1 MSAALS
7 VSGMATPGSSYSLR
21 RNSWGVVSSWGVVA
35 PKDDILNTHR
45 SAQPEKRLEMQPKQ
59 LPINRHDAESGL
71 ESVNRSHS
79 HALPAQSLRPA
90 MVVANETG
98 DDLEDVNNLV
108 TDTFNAALSLL
119 FMVPDV
125 PMHGTRKTDSPP
137 WHEGLIDRRASAQSP
152 NSFQQYTFTEYF
164 GPQSSRQG
172 LAQDGRDM
180 SERSNPDSAV
190 DFHDPVRG

>member
-35 PKDDILNTHR
+35 PQDDILNTHR
-45 SAQPEKRLEMQPKQ
+45 SAHTQAAQPEMQPKQ
-59 LPINRHDAESGL
+59 LPINCHEAESGL
-71 ESVNRSHS
+71 ESVNRSH
-79 HALPAQSLRPA
+79 ALPAQSLRP
-90 MVVANETG
+90 VVVNETG
-98 DDLEDVNNLV
+98 DADLEDVNNLV

-125 PMHGTRKTDSPP
+125 PMHGTRKTDSTP
-137 WHEGLIDRRASAQSP
+137 WHEGLIDRRASEQSP

-164 GPQSSRQG
+164 GPRQG
-172 LAQDGRDM
+172 LAQDGRAM
-180 SERSNPDSAV
+180 SKRSNPDSAV
-190 DFHDPVRG
+190 DFHDPACMDSR

>member
-1 MSAALS
+1 
-7 VSGMATPGSSYSLR
+7 
-21 RNSWGVVSSWGVVA
+21 
-35 PKDDILNTHR
+35 
-45 SAQPEKRLEMQPKQ
+45 
-59 LPINRHDAESGL
+59 
-71 ESVNRSHS
+71 
-79 HALPAQSLRPA
+79 

-164 GPQSSRQG
+164 GPQELTARSRARREGYVGEMQ
-172 LAQDGRDM
+172 
-180 SERSNPDSAV
+180 P
-190 DFHDPVRG
+190 